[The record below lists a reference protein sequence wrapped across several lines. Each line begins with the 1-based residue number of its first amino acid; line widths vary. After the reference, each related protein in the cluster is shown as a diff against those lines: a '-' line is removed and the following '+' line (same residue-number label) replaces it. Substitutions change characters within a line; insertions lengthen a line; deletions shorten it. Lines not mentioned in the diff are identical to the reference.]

1 MLFRRT
7 DRPRASLASAAGGSD
22 PKASM
27 PLPSHDRHNPP
38 GNPPALRRPEWL
50 RHAAIGLASLG
61 VLIWAGRE
69 LGHRLP
75 AIEQW
80 IQGQGLVGW
89 VVFIVLTVVG
99 TSLLV
104 PDTVFAVMAG
114 VLYGVPGG
122 SLLITVAAFLTAS
135 LNFLLARRWLH
146 APVRRWLE
154 RQPRLAAIERA
165 VHREGLKFLFLI
177 RLTPLSP
184 VAVSYLLGT
193 TPTRF
198 GPFLLACAGLIPG
211 LVVEVYVGHV
221 AKHVVHV
228 AGDPAAHSRMHTALT
243 IAGLAL
249 CLTLMAYV
257 TRIARRAIAEA
268 EARDGAA
275 PANHHGP

>member
-1 MLFRRT
+1 MST
-7 DRPRASLASAAGGSD
+7 
-22 PKASM
+22 
-27 PLPSHDRHNPP
+27 PSHTTPESGTRHT
-38 GNPPALRRPEWL
+38 PEWL
-50 RHAAIGLASLG
+50 RHAAMALVLLG
-61 VLIWAGRE
+61 VLVWVGRE

-80 IQGQGLVGW
+80 IEQQGFAGW
-89 VVFIVLTVVG
+89 VVFIALTVVG
-99 TSLLV
+99 TSLFI

-146 APVRRWLE
+146 AAVRRWLE

-165 VHREGLKFLFLI
+165 VQREGLRFLFLI

-198 GPFLLACAGLIPG
+198 GPFLLACTGLIPG
-211 LVVEVYVGHV
+211 LVVEVYLGHV
-221 AKHVVHV
+221 AKHVVRV
-228 AGDPAAHSRMHTALT
+228 AGDPEAHSRAHTVLT
-243 IAGLAL
+243 VAGLAL
-249 CLTLMAYV
+249 CLALLAYI
-257 TRIARRAIAEA
+257 TRIARQAIASA
-268 EARDGAA
+268 EARENGGA
-275 PANHHGP
+275 

>member
-1 MLFRRT
+1 MPPSSPT
-7 DRPRASLASAAGGSD
+7 VQGPSPSPDPAA
-22 PKASM
+22 P
-27 PLPSHDRHNPP
+27 
-38 GNPPALRRPEWL
+38 RRPEWL
-50 RHAAIGLASLG
+50 RHAAVGLVSLG
-61 VLIWAGRE
+61 ILIWAGRE

-80 IQGQGLVGW
+80 IEGQGLAGW
-89 VVFIVLTVVG
+89 VVFIALTVVG

-122 SLLITVAAFLTAS
+122 SLIITLAAFLTAS

-228 AGDPAAHSRMHTALT
+228 AGDPDAHSRMHTGLT
-243 IAGLAL
+243 VAGLVL
-249 CLTLMAYV
+249 CLALMAYV

-268 EARDGAA
+268 EARDNTV
-275 PANHHGP
+275 PANHDGP

>member
-1 MLFRRT
+1 MPPSPHTADRRL
-7 DRPRASLASAAGGSD
+7 PD
-22 PKASM
+22 PA
-27 PLPSHDRHNPP
+27 PGAPQHPS
-38 GNPPALRRPEWL
+38 WL
-50 RHAAIGLASLG
+50 RHAAVGLVSLG
-61 VLIWAGRE
+61 LLIWAGRT
-69 LGHRLP
+69 LGHRVP
-75 AIEQW
+75 AMEQW
-80 IQGQGLVGW
+80 IEGQGLLGW
-89 VVFIVLTVVG
+89 VAFIGLTVLG

-122 SLLITVAAFLTAS
+122 SLIITLAAFLTAS

-154 RQPRLAAIERA
+154 GQPRLAAIERA
-165 VHREGLKFLFLI
+165 VHREGLRFLFLI

-198 GPFLLACAGLIPG
+198 GPFLLACTGLIPG

-228 AGDPAAHSRMHTALT
+228 AGDPAAHSWVHTALT
-243 IAGLAL
+243 VAGLVL

-268 EARDGAA
+268 EARDDAAA
-275 PANHHGP
+275 PSRSAP